1 MTLVLLKG
9 DEAADAAQEQGTTPA
24 SDSETAASTDTST
37 NATPIGT
44 NTPAGTAVAPGRDR
58 SGTIV
63 ARRTWDRE
71 QHAQQQTP
79 HAHGFRARMRT
90 RPARPPI
97 PHLGSSFGE
106 SAATSAST
114 SRPDTETEDD
124 GEPDGYGDGDIEM
137 GMSNGEGEEDENI
150 PPPPPPRGTGAAG
163 GAAIAQSDPLDA
175 VDLGDSRIII
185 NADDGDGVGV
195 GVGGVAVG
203 GLDDGIVALEQN
215 VNDDLAMGAPPG
227 APGAIEGTPRVR
239 ANTIT
244 MGGHGHGHAHRE
256 RGGHDHG
263 HGHHRHGQGREEL
276 TSRAVLAVLPLTHA
290 PMPVSMN
297 VPTGTAESSPS
308 PSPGPANGPNAAQQ
322 NAASHSMAAGPTVG
336 GVQFNLTNTALAAV
350 ATNVNVNTGNPAAD
364 ATTTAAAT
372 RAHAHHAH
380 RAHPHR
386 HFGEREE
393 NGPFKEED
401 VLLSLQLLA
410 YLSKYPHVRQAFY
423 KKRLS
428 FHPATAQLQFA
439 GAGSG
444 GANSFYQMMG
454 QQANASASSKTIRI
468 TDGGN
473 PPVES
478 PYNPRP
484 LLFFKSFT
492 GRGKEKASQQQPSG
506 SGPSASSSSSAHSTT
521 SLPPPASEP
530 RMTNV
535 FSLVERFTF
544 RPAPEESE
552 LPSPPPFLPPEI
564 QYWAGVIMRNAC
576 RKDESQGGIRQ
587 CANMLCGKWESYP
600 REFAKCR
607 RCRKAKYCGKE
618 CQSRAWSEGHRFWC
632 SAREMDEAGAAGAVA
647 GANNNNNGNEENRPA
662 IATEGGLGRTREEQI
677 AAVEAGTNAL
687 VEDTARARAEIE
699 AELQRQQE
707 VHRQTRAMVQQI
719 FDNRQQAEAGAGVG
733 AGMGDASEVRQR
745 VERRQA
751 RENQHRAVQ
760 QAAYMQ
766 LQALNPAPVPEPVAR
781 PGLVPAP
788 PPPSPTYASGREE
801 VQRANDA
808 AAARYVS
815 WVFGFEW
822 WRELNADLFYV

>member
-1 MTLVLLKG
+1 MTNLCFALLKG
-9 DEAADAAQEQGTTPA
+9 DEAGDAAQEQGATPA

-44 NTPAGTAVAPGRDR
+44 STPAGTVVVPGRDR

-63 ARRTWDRE
+63 ARRTWDRDRERE

-150 PPPPPPRGTGAAG
+150 PPPPRGTGATG

-185 NADDGDGVGV
+185 NANDGDGVGV
-195 GVGGVAVG
+195 GVGGVGVG
-203 GLDDGIVALEQN
+203 GLDDGLVALEQN

-244 MGGHGHGHAHRE
+244 MGGHGHGHRE

-276 TSRAVLAVLPLTHA
+276 TPRAVLAALPLTHA

-297 VPTGTAESSPS
+297 VATGTAESSPS
-308 PSPGPANGPNAAQQ
+308 PSPGPANGPNPAQHQ
-322 NAASHSMAAGPTVG
+322 TPGHHTMAAGPTVG
-336 GVQFNLTNTALAAV
+336 GVQFNLTNTALAAGAA
-350 ATNVNVNTGNPAAD
+350 ATNPGNPAAD
-364 ATTTAAAT
+364 ATAAA

-380 RAHPHR
+380 RSHR

-439 GAGSG
+439 GS
-444 GANSFYQMMG
+444 
-454 QQANASASSKTIRI
+454 ANASVNAYFPAAATQPNSSSSKTIRI

-492 GRGKEKASQQQPSG
+492 GRGKEKAPAQQQPSG
-506 SGPSASSSSSAHSTT
+506 SGPSSSSSLFGANNAPSM
-521 SLPPPASEP
+521 PPTGSEP

-632 SAREMDEAGAAGAVA
+632 SAREMDEAGAAGAGGS

-662 IATEGGLGRTREEQI
+662 IAPEGGLGPTREEQI
-677 AAVEAGTNAL
+677 AAVEAGANAL
-687 VEDTARARAEIE
+687 VEDTARARAEIQ
-699 AELQRQQE
+699 AELQRQE
-707 VHRQTRAMVQQI
+707 AVHRQTRAMVQQI
-719 FDNRQQAEAGAGVG
+719 FESRQQAEAGGGGGAG
-733 AGMGDASEVRQR
+733 AGMVDASEVRQR

-766 LQALNPAPVPEPVAR
+766 LQALNPVPVPEPVAR

-788 PPPSPTYASGREE
+788 PPPSPAYASGLEE
-801 VQRANDA
+801 VQRANEAVA

-815 WVFGFEW
+815 CVFGFKWEGV
-822 WRELNADLFYV
+822 EC